1 MGFLNVATFVI
12 YALEKFAN
20 KIFDFW
26 HLKNNL
32 FTIIYLHYKNQNLLF
47 SERKGIG
54 ILQKCRTIFDPTV
67 LNIKTKQ
74 AITKK
79 NIIHLWIT

>member
-1 MGFLNVATFVI
+1 M
-12 YALEKFAN
+12 
-20 KIFDFW
+20 
-26 HLKNNL
+26 
-32 FTIIYLHYKNQNLLF
+32 IYLHYKNQNLLF

-54 ILQKCRTIFDPTV
+54 ILHQCRTIFDPTI